1 MMDHR
6 PDLNIIEQRLGLG
19 CARLGSVLG
28 VRGPKA
34 ATLLATALEG
44 GIRFFDTAS
53 IYGQGDSERIL
64 GQALHGVRQRVMV
77 VSKAGQYFPRRTY
90 FAKPFKAVLS
100 PLIRRSGLGRQ
111 IVAKARE
118 AALPQDFSPSFL
130 RTSTEGS
137 LRRLKFDHL
146 DILLLHSPPP
156 DVIER
161 GDAVHFLETLR
172 DEGKTRMIGISCD
185 DIDCGLL
192 ALRDRRI
199 QVLELPL
206 WPWTERSDEFV
217 DGAVRQGVYVIAR
230 GLIGAALGVAP
241 PGGLDRAQ
249 LLRGIVRSSLALSG
263 ISRLIIGTTRI
274 EHLKE
279 ILAALQRREGSTC
292 T

>member
-1 MMDHR
+1 MYDR
-6 PDLNIIEQRLGLG
+6 PALEIIEQRLGLG

-28 VRGPKA
+28 VRGPNA
-34 ATLLATALEG
+34 ALLLTTALAE

-64 GQALHGVRQRVMV
+64 GQALRSVREQVMV

-90 FAKPFKAVLS
+90 FAKPFKKVLS
-100 PLIRRSGLGRQ
+100 PLIGRSGLGRQ

-137 LRRLKFDHL
+137 LQRLKFDYL

-161 GDAVHFLETLR
+161 GDAIHFIETLR
-172 DEGKTRMIGISCD
+172 DEGKARMIGISCD
-185 DIDCGLL
+185 DVDCGLL
-192 ALRDRRI
+192 ALRDRRV
-199 QVLELPL
+199 QVIELPL
-206 WPWTERSDEFV
+206 WPWTDRSDRFV
-217 DGAVRQGVYVIAR
+217 KCALRQGVYVVAR
-230 GLIGAALGVAP
+230 GLIGAALGAAP
-241 PGGLDRAQ
+241 PDGRHGAQ
-249 LLRGIVRSSLALSG
+249 LLRAIVCSSLALSG
-263 ISRLIIGTTRI
+263 ISRLIIGTTQI

-279 ILAALQRREGSTC
+279 ILDALQGREDSTC